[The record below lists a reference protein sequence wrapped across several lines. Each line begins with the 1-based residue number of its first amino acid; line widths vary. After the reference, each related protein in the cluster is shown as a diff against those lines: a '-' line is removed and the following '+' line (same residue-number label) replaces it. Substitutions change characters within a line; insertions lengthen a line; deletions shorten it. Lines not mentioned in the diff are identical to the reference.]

1 MNTISEIKIQRRY
14 IVGNK
19 RVSIGKII
27 FVDYWAFLSVAVALV
42 AAGFY
47 VYNTFINASPIA
59 GLDWIMFAAIG
70 LGIAGF
76 IWRVMAVSAIINN
89 GQESKATVSEVSF
102 YRGRGFIKYTYPRD
116 GKTYAGKTAVMKT
129 GTTSQIRAGQ
139 EVTIAT
145 HQGKSLIK
153 DLFV

>member
-1 MNTISEIKIQRRY
+1 MN
-14 IVGNK
+14 NK
-19 RVSIGKII
+19 RASISKII
-27 FVDYWAFLSVAVALV
+27 FVDYWAFLSAAIALV
-42 AAGFY
+42 AVGFFIY
-47 VYNTFINASPIA
+47 DTFINANPIA
-59 GLDWIMFAAIG
+59 WLEWFMIAGII
-70 LGIAGF
+70 LGITGL
-76 IWRVMAVSAIINN
+76 IWKVMAVSSIIND
-89 GQESKATVSEVSF
+89 GQEVKATVSEISF

-129 GTTSQIRAGQ
+129 GATSQIRVGQ